1 VHSSQTKNF
10 LFLIS
15 AANGYTDDL
24 LLFFI
29 FSTIYMISGGIL
41 FLTVV
46 DFSET
51 TVGFASKPTRIERND
66 YNSTLQVLKFQ

>member
-1 VHSSQTKNF
+1 
-10 LFLIS
+10 
-15 AANGYTDDL
+15 
-24 LLFFI
+24 
-29 FSTIYMISGGIL
+29 MIDGGIL